1 MRGREGAVN
10 AADKGKIQETE
21 GETRLHNISGILVN
35 HAVICSVFAWFF
47 AQALKIPL
55 YFRVEHKW
63 DWRRFVGSG
72 GMPSSHTA
80 MVIALSITVGVLNGF
95 DSAVF
100 AACFVLSTI
109 VMYDATGVRRE
120 TGTQATVINQI
131 LKDVLINGK
140 RISDEELKE
149 LVGHTPFEVAG
160 GFVVGAITAG
170 IYLWIVLT

>member
-1 MRGREGAVN
+1 M
-10 AADKGKIQETE
+10 
-21 GETRLHNISGILVN
+21 HNLFDIFRN
-35 HAVICSVFAWFF
+35 HAVICSLIAWFV

-55 YFRVEHKW
+55 YYRVEHKW
-63 DWRRFVGSG
+63 DWRRFMGSG

-80 MVIALSITVGVLNGF
+80 MVVALCITVGALEGF
-95 DSAVF
+95 DTMVF
-100 AACFVLSTI
+100 GACFVIATI

-149 LVGHTPFEVAG
+149 LVGHTPFEVLG
-160 GFVVGAITAG
+160 GAIVGTVTALC
-170 IYLWIVLT
+170 YLWFGVFGRA

>member
-1 MRGREGAVN
+1 MR
-10 AADKGKIQETE
+10 
-21 GETRLHNISGILVN
+21 NILDIFRN
-35 HAVICSVFAWFF
+35 HAVICSLIAWFM

-55 YFRVEHKW
+55 YYRVEHKW
-63 DWRRFVGSG
+63 DWHRFTGSG

-80 MVIALSITVGVLNGF
+80 MVVALCIVVGTLEGF
-95 DSAVF
+95 DTMAFGVS
-100 AACFVLSTI
+100 FVLATI

-149 LVGHTPFEVAG
+149 LVGHTPFEVLG
-160 GFVVGAITAG
+160 GAILGTITALC
-170 IYLWIVLT
+170 YLWFGVFGRA

>member
-1 MRGREGAVN
+1 MR
-10 AADKGKIQETE
+10 
-21 GETRLHNISGILVN
+21 N
-35 HAVICSVFAWFF
+35 HVVICTLIAWFV

-55 YFRVEHKW
+55 YYRVEHRW

-72 GMPSSHTA
+72 GMPSSHTS
-80 MVIALSITVGVLNGF
+80 MVIALCMTVGVLEGF
-95 DSAVF
+95 HTASF
-100 AACFVLSTI
+100 GISFVLATI

-149 LVGHTPFEVAG
+149 LVGHTPFEVLG
-160 GFVVGAITAG
+160 GAVVGLITSFT
-170 IYLWIVLT
+170 YLWLALG

>member
-1 MRGREGAVN
+1 M
-10 AADKGKIQETE
+10 
-21 GETRLHNISGILVN
+21 HNILDIFRN
-35 HAVICSVFAWFF
+35 HAVICSLIAWFM

-55 YFRVEHKW
+55 YYRVEHKW
-63 DWRRFVGSG
+63 DWHRFTGSG

-80 MVIALSITVGVLNGF
+80 MVVALCIVVGTLEGF
-95 DSAVF
+95 DTMAFGVS
-100 AACFVLSTI
+100 FVLATI

-149 LVGHTPFEVAG
+149 LVGHTPFEVLG
-160 GFVVGAITAG
+160 GAILGTITALC
-170 IYLWIVLT
+170 YLWFGVFGRA